1 MDPVIPADILL
12 AVFVI
17 LVVAAAWAGLAG
29 LGARIAAKRAR
40 LVEPET
46 HGDMGGMPMPAPADY
61 SDEVTDEH
69 FKRIRELVDQ
79 DQFKDDRR
87 ITQGWATVPWKAG
100 D

>member
-1 MDPVIPADILL
+1 MIPEDILL
-12 AVFVI
+12 ALI
-17 LVVAAAWAGLAG
+17 LLLIVVVPFAVLAG
-29 LGARIAAKRAR
+29 LGARIAQRRQR

-46 HGDMGGMPMPAPADY
+46 HGDQGGWPIPAPADY
-61 SDEVTDEH
+61 SDEVTDDD

-79 DQFKDDRR
+79 DQFKDDGR